1 MQRVLSVFG
10 LQYDVVFKA
19 LLIKKLLARAAGAFA
34 VSELLAYALLLPP
47 LWRSLLGDVVGLLLF
62 AFMLPPLVKPALAAL
77 GRLEAG
83 DPNSN
88 ISNINNN
95 ISDHIRLGSVAS
107 DNTNSPNDVEPA
119 QQDELTRLAQYAQQL
134 VEQLEQA
141 QQRFDRLFHNL
152 YDGAIRFDKNGVCV
166 AVNEPRYFDFAFPLP
181 ALRGKTIRSY
191 YGDLG
196 IRHEYYRQRALEL
209 DEAQVY
215 RHDLTLDGIPYYRE
229 YRTFP
234 LAADGD
240 NAETI
245 ILVRDISK
253 EHNVTQQLH
262 ASEQRFRTFFEKSP
276 LPCLLLDMQASS
288 DHTPHTDSA
297 GIRFH
302 VLIND
307 AFEAFLGYNP
317 WRDSYYDYATA
328 FTRYQS
334 YSYPEDFAQEVSYID
349 DIVQGRR
356 QDYQLEKRFFAADG
370 SLRWG
375 DVRSNVITRYD
386 GSLSLLMFTVRDI
399 TEQKRAQRHLQ
410 TSLLQLQQ
418 SETRFRAF
426 FEQNASPCTITI
438 PLANAHAD
446 NAHAD
451 SQENLLYIMANDAL
465 VAFLGENPW
474 EQGTHSYEEAYAI
487 NQRYTHPDD
496 IALEEQYIQE
506 IYQGKRDSYRL
517 EKRFFH
523 QDGSLRWGDT
533 SQVIV
538 RDQDGNVSLAFVVIL
553 DITKTKHAQEHLQTT
568 LTRLQQSE
576 NKFRTFFEDSPTPCV
591 IISCNER
598 ETSLSDRTTSADT
611 PVATHPINRTNGVDR
626 AGRDDDLTSLPLQ
639 VVANKAFKGFVGH
652 DEWSLEQVP
661 ITRAYHAA
669 QAVSHPEDF
678 AAEMTLMRKVLHGE
692 CDGYRMEKRYLHKDG
707 NLRWGDMQTVVLR
720 DEQGNLAMSLTTVQD
735 ITATKL
741 AQRDLKDALSQLEQ
755 AYEDAMRVVGLML
768 EYRDYETKGH
778 TDRVT
783 QLSLKLADALALPAS
798 ERYAL
803 KRGAYLHDIGK
814 IAIADAILHKTGRL
828 SDNEWL
834 LMQAH
839 TTIGYDF
846 VNQLSFLPQGSK
858 DVVRSHHEKYAG
870 GGYPDGLSGQDIPLL
885 ARIFALADV
894 YDALTSQ
901 RCYKD
906 AWPHERALTE
916 IRNQAGQHFDPDLVA
931 VFLTLFETTPHANA
945 L

>member
-10 LQYDVVFKA
+10 LQYDVFFKA
-19 LLIKKLLARAAGAFA
+19 LLIKRLLARAAGALA

-62 AFMLPPLVKPALAAL
+62 AFMLPPLFKPALAAL

-83 DPNSN
+83 NPNSN
-88 ISNINNN
+88 ISNINSNV
-95 ISDHIRLGSVAS
+95 SDHIRLGSVAS
-107 DNTNSPNDVEPA
+107 DNTNSPNDVEAA
-119 QQDELTRLAQYAQQL
+119 QQNELTRLAQYAQQL

-166 AVNEPRYFDFAFPLP
+166 AVNEPHYFDFAFPLH

-196 IRHEYYRQRALEL
+196 TRHEYYRQRALEQN
-209 DEAQVY
+209 EAQVY
-215 RHDLTLDGIPYYRE
+215 RHDLTLDGTPYYRE

-253 EHNVTQQLH
+253 EHNVTQQLR
-262 ASEQRFRTFFEKSP
+262 ASEKRFRTFFEKSP

-288 DHTPHTDSA
+288 DHTPHTDGA

-302 VLIND
+302 VLVND

-317 WRDSYYDYATA
+317 WGDSYYDYATA
-328 FTRYQS
+328 FACYQS

-356 QDYQLEKRFFAADG
+356 QDYQLEKRFYAADG

-399 TEQKRAQRHLQ
+399 TKQKRTQRQLQ

-426 FEQNASPCTITI
+426 FEQNASPCTIPTL
-438 PLANAHAD
+438 LADTAAD
-446 NAHAD
+446 GDNTEP
-451 SQENLLYIMANDAL
+451 SQTLLYIMANDAF
-465 VAFLGENPW
+465 VAFLGDNPW
-474 EQGTHSYEEAYAI
+474 AHGTHTDEEALAI
-487 NQRYTHPDD
+487 NHRRTHPDD
-496 IALEEQYIQE
+496 IALEKQYIQE
-506 IYQGKRDSYRL
+506 TRDGQRDNYRL
-517 EKRFFH
+517 QKRFLH
-523 QDGSLRWGDT
+523 QDGSVRWGD
-533 SQVIV
+533 V
-538 RDQDGNVSLAFVVIL
+538 
-553 DITKTKHAQEHLQTT
+553 
-568 LTRLQQSE
+568 
-576 NKFRTFFEDSPTPCV
+576 
-591 IISCNER
+591 
-598 ETSLSDRTTSADT
+598 
-611 PVATHPINRTNGVDR
+611 
-626 AGRDDDLTSLPLQ
+626 
-639 VVANKAFKGFVGH
+639 
-652 DEWSLEQVP
+652 
-661 ITRAYHAA
+661 
-669 QAVSHPEDF
+669 
-678 AAEMTLMRKVLHGE
+678 
-692 CDGYRMEKRYLHKDG
+692 
-707 NLRWGDMQTVVLR
+707 QTVVLH
-720 DEQGNLAMSLTTVQD
+720 DDAGDFSMALTTVQD

-814 IAIADAILHKTGRL
+814 IAIPDAILHKPGKLT
-828 SDNEWL
+828 DNEWL

-839 TTIGYDF
+839 TTIGDDF
-846 VNQLSFLPQGSK
+846 VKQLSFLPQGSK

-916 IRNQAGQHFDPDLVA
+916 IHNQAGQHFDPDLVA